1 MLDKAQVRQV
11 AQNYTAAVCKN
22 LNPERVILFGS
33 FVNGTPHQYSDIDIA
48 VVFNDYQGDWD
59 DTGTLLQRLR
69 RGLCIDDDTY
79 IEPHML
85 DETFDPVGFL
95 EHIME
100 TGEVLYERGSGVD
113 N

>member
-11 AQNYTAAVCKN
+11 AQNYTAEVCKN
-22 LNPERVILFGS
+22 LDPERVILFGS

-48 VVFNDYQGDWD
+48 VVFNDFKGNWL

-69 RGLCIDDDTY
+69 RGVDLDIDTY

-85 DETFDPVGFL
+85 DESFDPLGFL
-95 EHIME
+95 EHVME
-100 TGEVLYERGSGVD
+100 TGEVLYERGVRS
-113 N
+113 